1 MEQEIE
7 KKQRRRKK
15 RAAPNTRVVF
25 VLVGAVLL
33 IYLGV
38 MVIGAF
44 SATPETTAAV
54 HVTVNDSFTADGWF
68 FRDEIPVTGSSS
80 SSVRHIAYSGERV
93 QKDAAL
99 AVVYSD
105 EESLALSREIEPL
118 QNRISLLDAALQTA
132 SESSDS
138 TNLDQSI
145 TLAIQQLASQ
155 AKEGTGTALANSANS
170 LRTLS
175 LRNASDEL
183 DSFAIQTERD
193 ALAAELSALEQQLAG
208 RTTEL
213 AAPTSGYYSEVV
225 DGYENVLTLEEM
237 DSLTLA
243 RFRDLTENPEQVD
256 SGQML
261 GKMIEGFTWYLAAEI
276 PKEQADRLSQGQS
289 LRVSFTQAS
298 METPV
303 TVYSVIQER
312 GSDTALLIMEG
323 TEFNSE
329 LVSMRNQPIEIIL
342 ATYAGLKVPKEAVR
356 IVSSTDS
363 SGNTTQQ
370 IGVYIV
376 SGGIQKFKIIS
387 EPLFETED
395 YYVVEQSATNVDML
409 VEQDQIIVR
418 GRNLQ
423 NNMVVR

>member
-243 RFRDLTENPEQVD
+243 RFRELAENPEQVD

-342 ATYAGLKVPKEAVR
+342 ATYSGLKVPKEAVR

>member
-243 RFRDLTENPEQVD
+243 RFRELTENPEQVD

>member
-44 SATPETTAAV
+44 SDTPETTAAV

-243 RFRDLTENPEQVD
+243 RFRELTENPEQVD

-342 ATYAGLKVPKEAVR
+342 ATYSGLKVPKEAVR

>member
-1 MEQEIE
+1 M
-7 KKQRRRKK
+7 
-15 RAAPNTRVVF
+15 
-25 VLVGAVLL
+25 
-33 IYLGV
+33 
-38 MVIGAF
+38 
-44 SATPETTAAV
+44 
-54 HVTVNDSFTADGWF
+54 TVNDSFTADGWF

-243 RFRDLTENPEQVD
+243 RFRELTENPEQVD

-342 ATYAGLKVPKEAVR
+342 ATYSGLKVPKEAVR

>member
-1 MEQEIE
+1 M
-7 KKQRRRKK
+7 
-15 RAAPNTRVVF
+15 
-25 VLVGAVLL
+25 
-33 IYLGV
+33 
-38 MVIGAF
+38 
-44 SATPETTAAV
+44 
-54 HVTVNDSFTADGWF
+54 
-68 FRDEIPVTGSSS
+68 
-80 SSVRHIAYSGERV
+80 

-213 AAPTSGYYSEVV
+213 TAPTSGYYSEVV

>member
-7 KKQRRRKK
+7 KKQRRTKK
-15 RAAPNTRVVF
+15 KAAPNTRVVF

-44 SATPETTAAV
+44 SDTPETTAAV
-54 HVTVNDSFTADGWF
+54 HVTINDSFTADGWF

-155 AKEGTGTALANSANS
+155 AKEGTGTAL
-170 LRTLS
+170 S

-213 AAPTSGYYSEVV
+213 TAPTSGYYSEVV

-243 RFRDLTENPEQVD
+243 RFRELTENPEQVD

-342 ATYAGLKVPKEAVR
+342 ATYSGLKVPKEAVR

>member
-409 VEQDQIIVR
+409 VEQDQMIVR